1 MKAIA
6 SSTSPFTIRLL
17 FKRESLNISS
27 AIQTTNLH
35 RYLLEAMKMEKE
47 SLRAAMRNMEIPVD
61 FDKCIQLVIKVK
73 LFKLRKRQN
82 LDNQRIGV
90 G

>member
-6 SSTSPFTIRLL
+6 SSASHFTIRLL

-35 RYLLEAMKMEKE
+35 RHLLEAMKMEKE